1 MKRNH
6 QKENRPIA
14 IGKKGILLTCGLM
27 LFAALVIIIRYGII
41 MIGSDTRHNRNLQI
55 SNYASEHRGN
65 IRDRN
70 GSLLATQTTYT
81 DIVYKVQ
88 TENDRAEYAKAAEV
102 LGAVLNR
109 APQAIFE
116 DLTTGGKYRF
126 YRRRATKEEL
136 NTLYTKLEE
145 VNETSR
151 KQNERPSASEGGD
164 SENKIYYPYLKL
176 NQFTEEN
183 QGRSYPKGELACHI
197 LGFVDFNGN
206 AKEGIER
213 ICDSDLSA
221 NKIIDGVVINRDVYL
236 TIDTQ
241 IQHMAARQAKRAIEE
256 QKADAAIFI
265 VMDAQTGEILAME
278 NAPNFNPNY
287 YNLSDPESRMNRAVA
302 YAYEPG
308 SVFKIFTCACAFDT
322 NRIDF
327 NRPLICRAA
336 YPIPG
341 SGDPPAV
348 IKCVTPHGQVY
359 PKDAIVLSC
368 NTAACTATE
377 CLSDE
382 ELYTKLRNFGFGQ
395 KTGLGL
401 NNENKGVLRRA
412 STWSGRSLATVTM
425 GQEIST
431 TALQIVT
438 AATVFANEGR
448 LLKPHIIKAIRDSEG
463 NEIYG
468 AKVAISEEV
477 LSYTTVRNM
486 LRMMTEG
493 TDHGLA
499 RKTSVKGINLAS
511 KTGTAQIFDAENRRY
526 FDDKYVASVLTLF
539 PAEKPRFI
547 IYGAVFAPQ
556 AGSIYGSQVTAPLVR
571 DLAEDIILYL
581 NVYKETD
588 MLFDVNNVLKVPQK
602 TGIVISGNRVPD
614 LIGRSKRDLIS
625 LYSRSFKLHIDGEGK
640 VVSQSPKP
648 GSPLTEGLIIYVELE

>member
-1 MKRNH
+1 MKKNH
-6 QKENRPIA
+6 QKENRPVT

-27 LFAALVIIIRYGII
+27 CLAALIIVIRYGIF
-41 MIGSDTRHNRNLQI
+41 MIGGDTRQNRNIQI

-88 TENDRAEYAKAAEV
+88 TENDRAEYAKAAEI

-109 APQAIFE
+109 PPQTIFE
-116 DLTTGGKYRF
+116 DLSTGGKYRF

-136 NTLYTKLEE
+136 NTLYSKLEE
-145 VNETSR
+145 VNEASR
-151 KQNERPSASEGGD
+151 TQNAQAASEAAD
-164 SENKIYYPYLKL
+164 NEKRIYYPILRL
-176 NQFTEEN
+176 NQFIEEN

-197 LGFVDFNGN
+197 LGFVDFNGK
-206 AKEGIER
+206 AREGIER

-221 NKIIDGVVINRDVYL
+221 NKIIDGVIINRDVYL

-287 YNLSDPESRMNRAVA
+287 YNLSDSESRMNRAVA

-327 NRPLICRAA
+327 GKPLTCRAA
-336 YPIPG
+336 YAIPG
-341 SGDPPAV
+341 SGNPPAV

-377 CLSDE
+377 CLSDD

-412 STWSGRSLATVTM
+412 SSWSGRSLATVTM

-463 NEIYG
+463 NEIYS

-477 LSYTTVRNM
+477 LSHTTVRNM

-511 KTGTAQIFDAENRRY
+511 KTGTAQIFDADSKRY

-547 IYGAVFAPQ
+547 IYGAVFAPK
-556 AGSIYGSQVTAPLVR
+556 ADSIYGSQVTAPLVR

-588 MLFDVNNVLKVPQK
+588 MLLDADNLLKVPQK
-602 TGIVISGNRVPD
+602 TGIAISDNRVPD
-614 LIGRSKRDLIS
+614 LIGRPKRDLIS
-625 LYSRSFKLHIDGEGK
+625 LYSRSFKLHINGEGK

-648 GSPLTEGLIIYVELE
+648 GTPLTEGLIIYVELE